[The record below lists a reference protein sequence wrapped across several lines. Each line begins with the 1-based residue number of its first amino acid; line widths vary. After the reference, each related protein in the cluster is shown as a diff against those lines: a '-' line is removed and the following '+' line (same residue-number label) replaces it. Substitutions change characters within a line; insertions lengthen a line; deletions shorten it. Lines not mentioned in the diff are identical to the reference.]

1 MGKGREVFTFEE
13 KCNLS
18 KKTKSTNFGSHTSS
32 DRENSE
38 IAFDS
43 NSDILKYDNH
53 RKNNNNKVYSY
64 SKRFITILSNTTL
77 YALKFNCFFYM
88 WQSLCVSYI
97 CTYSVRLGI
106 VFLNEYPPMLS
117 IIDKHDPYVFV
128 HLCLLFTEFI
138 RYGISSYSF
147 RVT

>member
-64 SKRFITILSNTTL
+64 SKRFITILNYIFCILGIICAWGAIDSLIQVISGKQVYISLACYSVILLVAIVTLTL
-77 YALKFNCFFYM
+77 YILFIDRNYRPCDFF
-88 WQSLCVSYI
+88 
-97 CTYSVRLGI
+97 
-106 VFLNEYPPMLS
+106 
-117 IIDKHDPYVFV
+117 
-128 HLCLLFTEFI
+128 
-138 RYGISSYSF
+138 
-147 RVT
+147 

>member
-1 MGKGREVFTFEE
+1 MGKGREVFTFEQ

-64 SKRFITILSNTTL
+64 SKRFITILRLTGSSNFGE
-77 YALKFNCFFYM
+77 A
-88 WQSLCVSYI
+88 SLHF
-97 CTYSVRLGI
+97 LGLLLHS
-106 VFLNEYPPMLS
+106 FKNRKS
-117 IIDKHDPYVFV
+117 IISSNCVRNNIDVIRPSQRSCEEIFVEARKHYYQN
-128 HLCLLFTEFI
+128 E
-138 RYGISSYSF
+138 
-147 RVT
+147 

>member
-1 MGKGREVFTFEE
+1 MGKGREVFTFEQ

-64 SKRFITILSNTTL
+64 SKRFITILNYIFCILGIICAWGAIDSLVQVISGKQVYISLACYSVILFVAIVTLTL
-77 YALKFNCFFYM
+77 YILFIDRNYRPCDFF
-88 WQSLCVSYI
+88 
-97 CTYSVRLGI
+97 
-106 VFLNEYPPMLS
+106 
-117 IIDKHDPYVFV
+117 
-128 HLCLLFTEFI
+128 
-138 RYGISSYSF
+138 
-147 RVT
+147 